1 MSLFNNVLIVYIDA
15 ISLNHF
21 RRKLQRLAEYIEPFM
36 GYNLNETQKKYTTF
50 QFMKYNTLKG

>member
-36 GYNLNETQKKYTTF
+36 EYNLNETQKEI
-50 QFMKYNTLKG
+50 QHSNL